1 MITMSFSE
9 NHLTWVSIPRLPKTI
24 KKGYGRVRFFS
35 IITCKRAINI
45 EVAIDYE
52 GWSKGHLSD

>member
-24 KKGYGRVRFFS
+24 KKGYGRERVFQ
-35 IITCKRAINI
+35 
-45 EVAIDYE
+45 
-52 GWSKGHLSD
+52 